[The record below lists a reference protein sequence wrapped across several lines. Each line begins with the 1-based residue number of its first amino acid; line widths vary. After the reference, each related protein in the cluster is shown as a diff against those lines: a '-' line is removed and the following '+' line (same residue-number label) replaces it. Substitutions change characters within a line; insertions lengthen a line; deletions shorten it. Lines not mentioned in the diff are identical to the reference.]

1 MPERPDVTVYVEALR
16 ARITGAR
23 LEGVRLAQPFVLRS
37 VDPPIAEVTGRAVA
51 GVRRDVRQLITMQS
65 DVERMQHEPARGHAV
80 IRLEMARVVPAERGD
95 AIAALDAELSQAGH
109 ETTGALEAFAV
120 VVAKQRAIRAPAHD
134 FLARI
139 RPLGVAEQRRERKR
153 IVHHEAMHTV
163 DTVVGRGPQ
172 QDLG

>member
-1 MPERPDVTVYVEALR
+1 MSAYRFYVGLDWATEA
-16 ARITGAR
+16 
-23 LEGVRLAQPFVLRS
+23 
-37 VDPPIAEVTGRAVA
+37 
-51 GVRRDVRQLITMQS
+51 
-65 DVERMQHEPARGHAV
+65 H
-80 IRLEMARVVPAERGD
+80 RVVVQDAERQGV
-95 AIAALDAELSQAGH
+95 AERTVPH
-109 ETTGALEAFAV
+109 EGGALEAFAV

-139 RPLGVAEQRRERKR
+139 RSLGVAEQRRERKR